1 MVKFLYANFNFSH
14 LMFLN
19 YLKIFSTISSG
30 LNSLAVMLL
39 EDFVLMLRPN
49 MSSKTKM
56 IFSKVA
62 GKLKLFDFFS
72 FFIKNK
78 FWGSNVVEKRKIL
91 AAVFTNHV

>member
-1 MVKFLYANFNFSH
+1 MVNFLYANFNFSH

-49 MSSKTKM
+49 MSSKTKT

-62 GKLKLFDFFS
+62 GKLKLFAL
-72 FFIKNK
+72 
-78 FWGSNVVEKRKIL
+78 WGLKVVKKRKIL
-91 AAVFTNHV
+91 AAVFTNHF